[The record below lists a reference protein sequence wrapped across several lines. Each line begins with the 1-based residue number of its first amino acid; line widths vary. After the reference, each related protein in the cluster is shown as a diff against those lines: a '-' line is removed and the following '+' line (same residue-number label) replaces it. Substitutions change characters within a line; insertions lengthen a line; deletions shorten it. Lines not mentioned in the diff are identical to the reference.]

1 MKQEK
6 IQEIRILV
14 NDEEVLDEADVI
26 LGEKLEELNRH
37 SKYCYTATEI
47 AKIFGMEAPDLNSFL
62 KDRGIICKVQGQWQ
76 LTRQYLHMD
85 LTEKRWK
92 FEHGHDGLRRLK
104 SSLVWTERGREFILD
119 LARKG

>member
-14 NDEEVLDEADVI
+14 NDEEVLYEADMI
-26 LGEKLEELNRH
+26 LAEKLEELNRH

-62 KDRGIICKVQGQWQ
+62 RDLGVICKVHGQWQ
-76 LTRQYLHMD
+76 LTKDYLHMD

-92 FEHGHDGLRRLK
+92 FEHGHDGRRRLK

-119 LARKG
+119 LARRG